1 MHPLPTSRRRRA
13 AACIA
18 AALALVTTS
27 CGSDDADSS
36 DTTEATV
43 ASSGAAGPT
52 AAGAVTP
59 PDEETTI
66 DLLVPDTSTIIVDPA
81 YEVLSDAFTERS
93 GTTVNF
99 VKSGGDY
106 GAVEQAILAARI
118 ADELPDAAII
128 SSASIT
134 TYISAG
140 LAQPFDP
147 LMAADESW
155 DPSAAE
161 PSLLAF
167 GEYDGSTYALPLTAS
182 WLVMYYNAEIFEA
195 AGLDPDDPP
204 ATFSELEAAA
214 RQIVE
219 SGAAPHGFSFRL
231 ADDPNLWRF
240 QNVVRSGGGSF
251 MSEDGSELTLD
262 DPAML
267 DVVEFLARNA
277 EDGVLAPLY
286 DAAAI
291 QEAFVKG
298 DVAITYDASSG
309 AKGYAERTPFDYRIA
324 PYPVPDGGT
333 RVLPAG
339 GASVVMFTD
348 DPARQQAVWEAV
360 RELVGPTGAAAYTSL
375 QGGALVL
382 DAATNAAKAS
392 DHAALALTTDD
403 VDAFAPMFQFPGSS
417 AQEVWSV
424 LKDEVLGALQSG
436 RDPAEALESADAE
449 AEPLLS

>member
-1 MHPLPTSRRRRA
+1 MHSRSTTRRRHA
-13 AACIA
+13 AIGLA
-18 AALALVTTS
+18 AALAVIAAA
-27 CGSDDADSS
+27 CGSDDGSS
-36 DTTEATV
+36 ATTEAPGST
-43 ASSGAAGPT
+43 AATPAAAGD
-52 AAGAVTP
+52 AAA

-66 DLLVPDTSTIIVDPA
+66 DVLVPDTSTIIVEPA
-81 YEVLSDAFTERS
+81 YEVLGADFTSRT

-106 GAVEQAILAARI
+106 GAVEQSILAGRI
-118 ADELPDAAII
+118 ADDLPDAAII

-134 TYISAG
+134 TYVSAR
-140 LAQPFDP
+140 LAQPLDP
-147 LMAADESW
+147 LMDR
-155 DPSAAE
+155 DPTWRPNAAE
-161 PSLLAF
+161 PALLAF
-167 GEYDGSTYALPLTAS
+167 GERDGSTYALPLTAS

-204 ATFSELEAAA
+204 ETFTELERAA

-219 SGAAPHGFSFRL
+219 TGAAPHGFAFRL

-251 MSEDGSELTLD
+251 MTEDGSEPTLD

-267 DVVEFLARNA
+267 GVVEFLARNA
-277 EDGVLAPLY
+277 KDGLLAPLF
-286 DAAAI
+286 DAPAI
-291 QEAFVKG
+291 QQAFAQG

-309 AKGYAERTPFDYRIA
+309 AKGYEERTPFDYRIA

-339 GASVVMFTD
+339 GASIVMFTD
-348 DPARQQAVWEAV
+348 DPVRQQGVWEAV
-360 RELVGPTGAAAYTSL
+360 RELVGPAGAMAYTSR

-382 DAATNAAKAS
+382 DSATNAAKAS
-392 DHAALALTTDD
+392 EHAAVALTTDD
-403 VDAFAPMFQFPGSS
+403 VDSFAPMFQFPGSS
-417 AQEVWSV
+417 AQEVWKV
-424 LKDEVLGALQSG
+424 LQDEVLATLQSG
-436 RDPAEALESADAE
+436 RDPSDALSTADAE